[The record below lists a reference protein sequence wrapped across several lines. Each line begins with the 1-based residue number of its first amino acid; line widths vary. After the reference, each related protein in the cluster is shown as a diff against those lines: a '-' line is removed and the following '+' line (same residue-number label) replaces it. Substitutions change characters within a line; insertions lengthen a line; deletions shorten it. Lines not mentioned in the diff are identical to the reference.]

1 MSGDG
6 SNHTQQ
12 ATTTTS
18 TLLGGATPLLTPY
31 GCLVG
36 VAVSPLRVHAQV
48 KPGRAAP
55 QGRVISSGVWVMSPA
70 AYSQAPGT
78 LAFAD
83 RMSPGMLLNDTVLL
97 IPNYNYDDRRK
108 YLRDQQASETVVQS
122 FSVAPG
128 TSGSSISSGQ
138 LQLPAA
144 ITNCVD
150 SVRKDDGDDDSRH
163 MAAVGEVARLTIETV
178 GSTLR
183 CIGLAAQLALS
194 LSSTCSCLRRVCDV
208 DTLWRA
214 LFMSHLSGGAPTV
227 SLSHPEYSGC
237 GLWKTLY
244 KVFCASICT
253 YNAAIFIKDALFARP
268 RNFCSAVEP
277 PKILA
282 FPLSSSSAMSSTNV
296 PPFCHFDCPGRV
308 VAPRK
313 STRRAILLSERKR
326 FWDITFD
333 YGPPVCSRPPVVRH
347 FRNTGKNLQC
357 YLNDAEWIDI
367 HVDGKTYHL
376 HSPRRLCVDFKLV
389 HLSPETKLKVTMNP
403 TVRHAHT
410 GVPTPVRVD
419 EPLEFRFLIEHTMD
433 GNSTMTQECNL
444 NFKDK
449 QFSREVVLPEGQPIR
464 RSTIIKVTG
473 PENIEICG
481 VGSTVELTY
490 PIPEL
495 LSPPGTSFSFEVGSN
510 PPCDQPP
517 TVQVRNCKSGEIIP
531 HERGQ
536 NCRFVTKWQYST
548 QLNASIIGTEVEAFA
563 QYGPDKCSLFKCMVP
578 SVKVEH
584 ITIDNHQQ
592 VVLCLCLTDWCEMYS
607 SPPKELNVVLV
618 SSSSSPEKPNI
629 QNVQWMQFRGSPW
642 NSACIVKSV
651 PIGPYSVVISTKN
664 GESQFPVDVVPKD
677 PPPTFVWSRPGTTC
691 CNSCDR
697 TIITGSRWSC
707 RPCDYD
713 LCDYCNTP
721 IATVL
726 HPHPLREHRF
736 KTILSIYQCN
746 VCGTSFGSGDYCL
759 SNRLRDI
766 DYCLACIPENIDPA
780 SFCLNLF

>member
-1 MSGDG
+1 
-6 SNHTQQ
+6 
-12 ATTTTS
+12 
-18 TLLGGATPLLTPY
+18 
-31 GCLVG
+31 
-36 VAVSPLRVHAQV
+36 
-48 KPGRAAP
+48 
-55 QGRVISSGVWVMSPA
+55 
-70 AYSQAPGT
+70 
-78 LAFAD
+78 
-83 RMSPGMLLNDTVLL
+83 
-97 IPNYNYDDRRK
+97 
-108 YLRDQQASETVVQS
+108 
-122 FSVAPG
+122 
-128 TSGSSISSGQ
+128 
-138 LQLPAA
+138 
-144 ITNCVD
+144 
-150 SVRKDDGDDDSRH
+150 
-163 MAAVGEVARLTIETV
+163 
-178 GSTLR
+178 
-183 CIGLAAQLALS
+183 
-194 LSSTCSCLRRVCDV
+194 
-208 DTLWRA
+208 
-214 LFMSHLSGGAPTV
+214 
-227 SLSHPEYSGC
+227 
-237 GLWKTLY
+237 
-244 KVFCASICT
+244 
-253 YNAAIFIKDALFARP
+253 
-268 RNFCSAVEP
+268 
-277 PKILA
+277 
-282 FPLSSSSAMSSTNV
+282 MSSTNV

-308 VAPRK
+308 VSPRK

-376 HSPRRLCVDFKLV
+376 HSPRKFCVDFSLV

-419 EPLEFRFLIEHTMD
+419 EPLEFSFLIEHTMD

-495 LSPPGTSFSFEVGSN
+495 LSPPGTSFSFKVGSN
-510 PPCDQPP
+510 PPCDHPP
-517 TVQVRNCKSGEIIP
+517 TVEVRNCKSGEIIP
-531 HERGQ
+531 LAGGAY
-536 NCRFVTKWQYST
+536 CRFVTKWQYSSR
-548 QLNASIIGTEVEAFA
+548 LNDSLIGTEVEAFA

-592 VVLCLCLTDWCEMYS
+592 VIFCMRLSNWCGWHEI
-607 SPPKELNVVLV
+607 PHGEVDVVLM
-618 SSSSSPEKPNI
+618 SSSSSEKI
-629 QNVQWMQFRGSPW
+629 KLGNVQWMQFGSSLW
-642 NSACIVKSV
+642 KVAGIVTSV
-651 PIGPYSVVISTKN
+651 PIGAYSVVISTKK
-664 GESQFPVDVVPKD
+664 GEIVSQFPVDVVPKD

-713 LCDYCNTP
+713 LCDICHRSASA
-721 IATVL
+721 IQQ
-726 HPHPLREHRF
+726 HPHPLIEHRF
-736 KTILSIYQCN
+736 KTNISDYECN
-746 VCGTSFGSGDYCL
+746 VCGTRIGSGDYCI

-766 DYCLACIPENIDPA
+766 DYCLACIPASLDAA
-780 SFCLNLF
+780 SFWLNHF